1 MSRSNLHAKTR
12 HPGKVFAL
20 ILGTGILAA
29 FLSAGHYGWKLE
41 QRFGL
46 DWLFTLR
53 GEVEPPEGVIIVDM
67 DQQSA
72 LRLGQ
77 PTSGR
82 HWRSKWNRSLHACLV
97 DVLSDAGAVV
107 IAFDVLFTEERTR
120 RSSEDLKDEAYRRLS
135 KEFESCTAS
144 GSTQDSLFAKAIKR
158 SGRVILAEELVM
170 EKLPA
175 TLSSA
180 THERRIPPLEI
191 FASKA
196 LGTAPF
202 PLPDVSSRLDYFWS
216 FREFIGYE
224 LPSLPALAMAAY
236 ARTDLKRRMAAQ
248 PHIGELENFAAGL
261 KESEFLGQSVHL
273 ENSLLKIR
281 KMLRQHHASTHL
293 FGHSGSKSDAH
304 KEGNTTG
311 AAQQAVLR
319 MAAGGDGR
327 NYLWFYGPAGTIKI
341 IPYYKIVEGLDK
353 ELTRKVA
360 GKVVFVGAT
369 DVGRADQIDSFKTV
383 YSTADG
389 IDISGVEIAAT
400 AFMNLL
406 NASSIVPLAPHIS
419 LAIVCGFA
427 IVTVILFMTVT
438 LRYVYI
444 ALLLIVSLY
453 LLVAYHAFAAYQY
466 WLPLFFPY
474 VVAVPLGAL
483 VGLVHRYRSE
493 HSRSE
498 GLTRAIHY
506 YVPEDAVRELHED
519 GKPHQRSKLVYGVC
533 MCSDVADYTKL
544 TETVSPEQLVQLD
557 NEYFEALGLV
567 IEQRGG
573 HRLDLTGDG
582 SMSLWQA
589 SEPASDLRLQA
600 CLASLEII
608 RASVAFNKRH
618 QSQAFQTR
626 IGLHAG
632 WVAMA
637 NIGGGGHYA
646 YKAVGDVPPT
656 ASRIESLNKELGTSL
671 LASQQVVNNLESLL
685 LRPVGQFI
693 LKGKA
698 QAVRVYEIR
707 GQSSEATPKEL
718 AFNSQF
724 QEALDLFESSHW
736 GKAEEAFKAVLK
748 DFPDDGPS
756 RFFIDRS
763 IVNQRAKAADI
774 TDPTIR
780 LTNK

>member
-1 MSRSNLHAKTR
+1 MQKTR
-12 HPGKVFAL
+12 HPGKVLAL
-20 ILGTGILAA
+20 VLGTGLLAA
-29 FLSAGHYGWKLE
+29 FLSASHYGWKLE

-46 DWLFTLR
+46 HWLFTLR
-53 GEVEPPEGVIIVDM
+53 GEIEPPEEIIIVDM

-72 LRLGQ
+72 LKLGQ

-120 RSSEDLKDEAYRRLS
+120 QSSEDLMDEVYRHLS
-135 KEFESCTAS
+135 KEFKSCTAG
-144 GSTQDSLFAKAIKR
+144 GSTGDSLFTNAIKR

-175 TLSSA
+175 TLGSA

-191 FASKA
+191 YASKA

-202 PLPDVSSRLDYFWS
+202 PLPDVSPRLDYFWS
-216 FREFIGYE
+216 FREFGGYE

-236 ARTDLKRRMAAQ
+236 ARTGLMRGTAAQ
-248 PHIGELENFAAGL
+248 PHIGELEHFATGL
-261 KESEFLGQSVHL
+261 TESGFLGQSIHL
-273 ENSLLKIR
+273 ENALLKIR
-281 KMLRQHHASTHL
+281 KMLRQPHASTLL
-293 FGHSGSKSDAH
+293 FSQSGFEREARKKD
-304 KEGNTTG
+304 NTTG
-311 AAQQAVLR
+311 VALRAVLR
-319 MAAGGDGR
+319 MAAGGGR
-327 NYLWFYGPAGTIKI
+327 NYLWFYGPAGTIKT
-341 IPYYKIVEGLDK
+341 IPYYKVVGEANN
-353 ELTRKVA
+353 ELTRKFA

-369 DVGRADQIDSFKTV
+369 DIDRADQIDSFKTV
-383 YSTADG
+383 FSTADG

-406 NASSIVPLAPHIS
+406 NASSVVPLAPHIS
-419 LAIVCGFA
+419 IAIVYGFA
-427 IVTVILFMTVT
+427 VVTVILFMTVT
-438 LRYVYI
+438 LRYVYAALPLI
-444 ALLLIVSLY
+444 ALLY
-453 LLVAYHAFAAYQY
+453 LLVAYQAFAMHQL

-483 VGLVHRYRSE
+483 IGLVHRYRRE

-498 GLTRAIHY
+498 GLTRTIQY
-506 YVPEDAVRELHED
+506 YVPQDAVRELHEN

-544 TETVSPEQLVQLD
+544 TETVTPEQLVQLD

-608 RASVAFNKRH
+608 RASDEFNMRH

-656 ASRIESLNKELGTSL
+656 ASRIESLNKELGTCL
-671 LASQQVVNNLESLL
+671 LASQQVVNNLENLL

-693 LKGKA
+693 LKGKEK
-698 QAVRVYEIR
+698 AVRVYEIR
-707 GQSSEATPKEL
+707 GQNSEATPKEL
-718 AFNSQF
+718 ALISQF
-724 QEALDLFESSHW
+724 QKALDLFESSRW
-736 GKAEEAFKAVLK
+736 GEAEEAFKTVLK
-748 DFPDDGPS
+748 DFPEDGPS
-756 RFFIDRS
+756 RFFIDHS
-763 IVNQRAKAADI
+763 IYNQRAKSADI
-774 TDPTIR
+774 IGPTIR
-780 LTNK
+780 LTHK